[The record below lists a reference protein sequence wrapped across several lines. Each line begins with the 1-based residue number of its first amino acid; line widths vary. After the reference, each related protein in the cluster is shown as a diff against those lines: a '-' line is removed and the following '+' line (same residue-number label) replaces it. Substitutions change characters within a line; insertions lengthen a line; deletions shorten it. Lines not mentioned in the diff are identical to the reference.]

1 MLVSLRKKCPYSNFF
16 WSIFSRI
23 RTECGD
29 LRRKSPYSVRMQE
42 NMDQKTP
49 NTDTFRAV
57 YVVINLFNP
66 NVLIVQKPINWFAI
80 QIGWLILHVA
90 ENQP

>member
-1 MLVSLRKKCPYSNFF
+1 
-16 WSIFSRI
+16 
-23 RTECGD
+23 
-29 LRRKSPYSVRMQE
+29 MQE

-57 YVVINLFNP
+57 YIVINLFNP

>member
-1 MLVSLRKKCPYSNFF
+1 
-16 WSIFSRI
+16 
-23 RTECGD
+23 
-29 LRRKSPYSVRMQE
+29 MQE

-80 QIGWLILHVA
+80 QIGWLILHVV